1 MNHPDYELNADSS
14 LKRLRNRSPF
24 KATLPALGL
33 LLLGAGFA
41 TATPNLLGK
50 KSPAALPVVA
60 QSASPTS
67 PEAPTAI
74 AAVPAVDRAA
84 PTAAPIAVNSSS
96 ATVPTNF
103 IQAAVTTTGPSVVRI
118 NSTTLGDESAPPW
131 TAEGKSRSG
140 IGSGF
145 VFSADGHILTN
156 AHVVEG
162 ADQVTVTLK
171 DGRTI
176 EGKVLGSDPVTDVA
190 VVKVEGQRLTPVTI
204 SDSNKLQPGEW
215 AIAIGNPL
223 GLDNTVT
230 AGIVSATGRSSSAIG
245 EPDKRVNFIQTD
257 AAINPGNSGGPLL
270 NANGQV
276 IGINTAI
283 LQGAQGLG
291 FAIPINTARRVADQI
306 ISTGRAE
313 HPYLGVQMIE
323 LTPALKAQ
331 VNQRAEIASQR
342 RGQKPIAIAADKGVL
357 IAKVMPQSPAQ
368 SAGLESGDVITE
380 INGQL
385 VTAPEQ
391 VQRLVEEIPVGT
403 AVNLQI
409 DRNGRSQSIAVKSAP
424 LPSR

>member
-14 LKRLRNRSPF
+14 LKRIRKRSPF

-74 AAVPAVDRAA
+74 AAVPAVDRAS

-190 VVKVEGQRLTPVTI
+190 VVKVEGQRLPPVTI
-204 SDSNKLQPGEW
+204 S
-215 AIAIGNPL
+215 NPL

-306 ISTGRAE
+306 ISTGRAK

-331 VNQRAEIASQR
+331 VNQRSAVRGQR
-342 RGQKPIAIAADKGVL
+342 RGQKTIAIAADKGVL

>member
-14 LKRLRNRSPF
+14 LKRLRKRSPL

-41 TATPNLLGK
+41 TATPNLLSK

-60 QSASPTS
+60 QTASPASPESASQ
-67 PEAPTAI
+67 AI
-74 AAVPAVDRAA
+74 AAAPTVDRAA
-84 PTAAPIAVNSSS
+84 PLAVNSSS

-103 IQAAVTTTGPSVVRI
+103 IQSAVVTTGPSVVRI
-118 NSTTLGDESAPPW
+118 NATKLGDESAPPW
-131 TAEGKSRSG
+131 TQEGKSRSG
-140 IGSGF
+140 VGSGF

-156 AHVVEG
+156 SHVVEG

-176 EGKVLGSDPVTDVA
+176 EGQVLGSDPVTDVA

-323 LTPALKAQ
+323 LTPALKTQ
-331 VNQRAEIASQR
+331 VNQRAAVRSQR
-342 RGQKPIAIAADKGVL
+342 RGQQPIAIAADKGVL

-368 SAGLESGDVITE
+368 SAGLASGDVITE

-391 VQRLVEEIPVGT
+391 VQRLVEEIPVGST
-403 AVNLQI
+403 VNLQV

>member
-14 LKRLRNRSPF
+14 LKRLRKRSPF

-33 LLLGAGFA
+33 LLLGAGLA

-50 KSPAALPVVA
+50 KSPVALPVVA
-60 QSASPTS
+60 ASPSS
-67 PEAPTAI
+67 PEVSQTIAAAPT
-74 AAVPAVDRAA
+74 VDRAA
-84 PTAAPIAVNSSS
+84 PSAAPIAVNSSS
-96 ATVPTNF
+96 ATVPINF
-103 IQAAVTTTGPSVVRI
+103 IQSAVTTTGPSVVRI
-118 NSTTLGDESAPPW
+118 NATKLGDESAPPW

-145 VFSADGHILTN
+145 VFSSDGHILTN
-156 AHVVEG
+156 SHVVEG

-342 RGQKPIAIAADKGVL
+342 RGQKAIAIAADKGVL
-357 IAKVMPQSPAQ
+357 ISKVMPQSPAQ
-368 SAGLESGDVITE
+368 SAGLQSGDVITE
-380 INGQL
+380 LNGQL

>member
-1 MNHPDYELNADSS
+1 MNHPDYELNADAS
-14 LKRLRNRSPF
+14 LKRLRKRSPF
-24 KATLPALGL
+24 SATLPALGL
-33 LLLGAGFA
+33 LLLGAGLA
-41 TATPNLLGK
+41 TAAPNLLTK
-50 KSPAALPVVA
+50 KSPVALPVVA
-60 QSASPTS
+60 QTASPVSPAAANQPTS
-67 PEAPTAI
+67 QPI
-74 AAVPAVDRAA
+74 AAA
-84 PTAAPIAVNSSS
+84 PNPAPIAVNSSS
-96 ATVPTNF
+96 AAVPSNF
-103 IQAAVTTTGPSVVRI
+103 IQQAVVSTGPSVVRI
-118 NSTTLGDESAPPW
+118 NATRLGDDSAPPW

-145 VFSADGHILTN
+145 VFSAEGHILTN
-156 AHVVEG
+156 SHVVEG

-176 EGKVLGSDPVTDVA
+176 DGKVLGSDPVTDVA
-190 VVKVEGQRLTPVTI
+190 VVKVENQRLTPVTI

-306 ISTGRAE
+306 IITGQAQ

-323 LTPALKAQ
+323 LSPALKDQ
-331 VNQRAEIASQR
+331 INQRAAVRSQR
-342 RGQKPIAIAADKGVL
+342 RGQQPIAIAVDKGVL

-368 SAGLESGDVITE
+368 AAGLQSGDVITE
-380 INGQL
+380 LNGQL

-403 AVNLQI
+403 SVNLQV
-409 DRNGRSQSIAVKSAP
+409 DRNGRSQSIAVKSAA